1 MRVIH
6 EISFSPS
13 EVEHYRQVV
22 FDNLTRGLRY
32 VLDAMKDMK
41 LSVQSQNLRY
51 AEMVE
56 QVLGIQ
62 EGDPYPSEYHEPLR
76 HLWNDP
82 HIQTALRRGN
92 EAALPEK

>member
-6 EISFSPS
+6 QVSFSPS
-13 EVEHYRQVV
+13 EMEHFRQVV
-22 FDNLTRGLRY
+22 FDNLTQGLRY
-32 VLDAMKDMK
+32 VFDAMREME

-51 AEMVE
+51 AQMVE
-56 QVLGIQ
+56 HVTGIQ
-62 EGDPYPSEYHEPLR
+62 EGDPYPSDYLEPLR

-82 HIQTALRRGN
+82 NIQTALRRGN